1 MLELRALLTR
11 RGVTRGSFAVTPEEA
26 MIAWHDVENGAYDVD
41 LDVWHALAAA
51 HAGSEPC
58 STSARARGASR
69 CTWRSWAIRSSRS
82 TPRRC
87 CCARSST
94 ARRGS
99 RSRPRSATR
108 ARWTCGRRFGLIIA
122 PMQTVQL
129 LDGPEGRAAFL
140 RAAREHLLPGGVLAS
155 AIAYPLE
162 GFDAS
167 EVDPRRRTSAS
178 PATVWLVSRP
188 LAIRDEGHRVALV
201 REREAVQADG
211 TRTVEQDVIH
221 LDRLPPATLEAEGA
235 AAGLQRA
242 RPLLIPATDDYVAST
257 VVMLRG

>member
-1 MLELRALLTR
+1 
-11 RGVTRGSFAVTPEEA
+11 

-51 HAGSEPC
+51 HAGSEPVLDVGAG
-58 STSARARGASR
+58 TGRVALHLAELGYPVVALDTEEVLLRALEHRAKGLPVETAVGDAR
-69 CTWRSWAIRSSRS
+69 TLDL
-82 TPRRC
+82 
-87 CCARSST
+87 
-94 ARRGS
+94 
-99 RSRPRSATR
+99 
-108 ARWTCGRRFGLIIA
+108 GRRFGLIIA

-162 GFDAS
+162 GFDSS
-167 EVDPRRRTSAS
+167 EVDP
-178 PATVWLVSRP
+178 PAPDFGESGEVWLVSRP

-211 TRTVEQDVIH
+211 ARTVEQRRH
-221 LDRLPPATLEAEGA
+221 PPRPPAPGDARGGGRRGRPAACA
-235 AAGLQRA
+235 AAAHPGDRRLHRLHRRDAACLTASCASA
-242 RPLLIPATDDYVAST
+242 RCIPTS
-257 VVMLRG
+257 